1 MKYAW
6 FCFTLLLFVP
16 SIAVHG
22 ATDSLDTTLQQRIEA
37 LTQDFRGD
45 VGVYVRHLPSGRYA
59 AVNAD
64 TVFPTASMVKV
75 PILVKTFDQIEKGE
89 LDYRQTLVYRDSLL
103 YAGRDILGSFM
114 DGEEI
119 ELARVVMLMITTSDN
134 TASLWL
140 QDLVGGGAA
149 INDWLEDHGFESTR
163 VNSRTEGRSEYQRR
177 YGWGQTTPREM
188 SELMVMIR
196 DGKAVSPEASRQM
209 YRILT
214 RVFYDTVAIEP
225 IPPHIQTMAKN
236 GAVNRSRS
244 ETVLVNA
251 PGGDYVFTIAT
262 KNQEDTGWDS
272 NEGWDLIRDLSALFW
287 ETFGEA

>member
-1 MKYAW
+1 MRR
-6 FCFTLLLFVP
+6 FPIFIILLFV
-16 SIAVHG
+16 
-22 ATDSLDTTLQQRIEA
+22 ATASTAFGSSDSLDTELQSRIEA
-37 LTQDFRGD
+37 LTEGFGGD
-45 VGVYVRHLPSGRYA
+45 VGVYVRHLPTGRYA
-59 AVNAD
+59 EVKAD
-64 TVFPTASMVKV
+64 TIFPTASMVKV
-75 PILVKTFDQIEKGE
+75 PILVKTFDQIERGE

-119 ELARVVMLMITTSDN
+119 ELSRVAMLMITTSDN

-149 INDWLEDHGFESTR
+149 INAWLEQHGFESTR
-163 VNSRTEGRSEYQRR
+163 VNSRTEGRRDGQRR

-188 SELMVMIR
+188 SDLMVMIR
-196 DGKAVSPEASRQM
+196 DGRAVSPQASEQM

-214 RVFYDTVAIEP
+214 RVFYDTVAIKP
-225 IPPHIQTMAKN
+225 IPPSVQTMAKN
-236 GAVNRSRS
+236 GAVNRARS

-262 KNQEDTGWDS
+262 KNQEDTGWDR

-287 ETFGEA
+287 ETFGE